1 MKILHHGLT
10 FRSKEESDK
19 FFIDFLGLEIKRS
32 FTGEKWL
39 MKECFGLDQDIEI
52 IHYGNEEVLLEVFI
66 IDNVSV
72 KKDKIVHICIKVDD
86 RDSLVEKAAAMGI
99 ESIVIPRKD
108 SGKGYYLFIRDSSYN
123 LYEIKQV

>member
-19 FFIDFLGLEIKRS
+19 FFIDFLGLEIKHS

-39 MKECFGLDQDIEI
+39 MKECFGVDKDIEI
-52 IHYGNEEVLLEVFI
+52 IHYRNEEALLEVFI
-66 IDNVSV
+66 NDNVSE
-72 KKDKIVHICIKVDD
+72 KKDKIVHICIEVDD
-86 RDSLVEKAAAMGI
+86 RDSLVDKAAAIGI

-108 SGKGYYLFIRDSSYN
+108 SEKGYYLFIRDSSNN
-123 LYEIKQV
+123 LYEIK